1 MEYQYKINK
10 KPLRLKLEHLVK
22 LDPLTQNQK
31 LAFESFASGNHL
43 CLDGSAGTGKTFIS
57 LYLALEAVFNKEYE
71 KVIIV
76 RSAVP
81 TRDMGFLPGTQEEKE
96 DAYTAPYK
104 AIVNDLFEDSDA
116 WTKLTSGKQIEFL
129 TTSFIRGITLK
140 NAIVIIDESQNC
152 TYHELCSVITRL
164 GEDCRFIMAGDYYQ
178 SDFTR
183 KGDQNGISYFINIIK
198 NMRAFD
204 HIEFKWEDIV
214 RSGFVRDFI
223 MTKEMIE
230 RGELD

>member
-1 MEYQYKINK
+1 MNK

-31 LAFESFASGNHL
+31 ISFESFASGNHL

>member
-1 MEYQYKINK
+1 MNK

-152 TYHELCSVITRL
+152 NYHELCSVITRL

-183 KGDQNGISYFINIIK
+183 KGDQDGISEFIKIIK

>member
-1 MEYQYKINK
+1 MTK

-31 LAFESFASGNHL
+31 LAFDSFASGNHL

-57 LYLALEAVFNKEYE
+57 LYLALEAVFKKEYE

-116 WTKLTSGKQIEFL
+116 WKKLVGSKQIEFL

-152 TYHELCSVITRL
+152 NYHELCSVITRL

-183 KGDQNGISYFINIIK
+183 KGDQDGISEFIKIIK

>member
-1 MEYQYKINK
+1 MNK
-10 KPLRLKLEHLVK
+10 KPSRLRLEHLKK
-22 LDPLTQNQK
+22 LEPLTQNQN
-31 LAFESFASGNHL
+31 LAFTSFASGHHL

-57 LYLALEAVFNKEYE
+57 LYLGLEAVLKKEYD

-96 DAYTAPYK
+96 DAYTSPYK
-104 AIVNDLFEDSDA
+104 AIVNDLFEDTDA
-116 WTKLTSGKQIEFL
+116 WSKMIQSKSIEFL
-129 TTSFIRGITLK
+129 TTSFIRGLTLK
-140 NAIVIIDESQNC
+140 NAVVIVDESQNC
-152 TYHELCSVITRL
+152 NYHELCSVITRL
-164 GEDCRFIMAGDYYQ
+164 DDDCRFITSGDYYQ

-183 KGDQNGISYFINIIK
+183 KGDQDGIKEFINIIK
-198 NMRAFD
+198 HMNSFD

-223 MTKEMIE
+223 MTKELYEAGKI
-230 RGELD
+230 

>member
-1 MEYQYKINK
+1 MK
-10 KPLRLKLEHLVK
+10 KPTKLRLEHLVK
-22 LDPLTQNQK
+22 LDPLTDNQQ
-31 LAFESFASGNHL
+31 LAFNSFAIGNHL

-57 LYLALEAVFNKEYE
+57 LYLALESVFKKEYD

-104 AIVNDLFEDSDA
+104 AIVNDLFDDYGG
-116 WTKLTSGKQIEFL
+116 WTKLIEDRKIEFL

-140 NAIVIIDESQNC
+140 KSIVIIDESQNC
-152 TYHELCSVITRL
+152 NYHELCSVITRL

-183 KGDQNGISYFINIIK
+183 KGDQDGISEFIKIIK

>member
-1 MEYQYKINK
+1 MNK

-22 LDPLTQNQK
+22 LNPLTQNQK
-31 LAFESFASGNHL
+31 LAFDSFASGNHL

-104 AIVNDLFEDSDA
+104 AIVNDLFEDQEA
-116 WTKLTSGKQIEFL
+116 WGKVIATNSVEFL

>member
-1 MEYQYKINK
+1 MNK

-31 LAFESFASGNHL
+31 LAFDSFASGNHL

-57 LYLALEAVFNKEYE
+57 LYLALEAVFKKEYE

-104 AIVNDLFEDSDA
+104 AIVNDLFEDQEA
-116 WTKLTSGKQIEFL
+116 WGKVIATNSVEFL

>member
-1 MEYQYKINK
+1 MK
-10 KPLRLKLEHLVK
+10 KPTKLRLEHLVK
-22 LDPLTQNQK
+22 LDPLTDNQQ
-31 LAFESFASGNHL
+31 LAFNSFASGNHL

-57 LYLALEAVFNKEYE
+57 LYLALESVFKKEYD

-104 AIVNDLFEDSDA
+104 AIVNDLFDDYGG
-116 WTKLTSGKQIEFL
+116 WTKLIEDRKIEFL

-140 NAIVIIDESQNC
+140 KSIVIIDESQNC
-152 TYHELCSVITRL
+152 NYHELCSVITRL

-183 KGDQNGISYFINIIK
+183 KGDQDGISQFIKIIK

-223 MTKEMIE
+223 MTKEMLE
-230 RGELD
+230 RGEID

>member
-1 MEYQYKINK
+1 MNK
-10 KPLRLKLEHLVK
+10 KPSRLMIEHLTK
-22 LDPLTQNQK
+22 LQPLTQNQN
-31 LAFESFASGNHL
+31 LAFTAFANGSHM

-57 LYLALEAVFNKEYE
+57 LYLALEAVLKKEYQ

-104 AIVNDLFEDSDA
+104 AIVNDLFEDTDGWNKMISA
-116 WTKLTSGKQIEFL
+116 KQIEFL
-129 TTSFIRGITLK
+129 TTSFIRGLTIK
-140 NAIVIIDESQNC
+140 NAVVIVDESQNC
-152 TYHELCSVITRL
+152 NYHELCSVITRL
-164 GEDCRFIMAGDYYQ
+164 GEDCRFIMSGDYYQ

-183 KGDQNGISYFINIIK
+183 AGDKDGIKDFIQIIK
-198 NMRAFD
+198 HMKYFE

-223 MTKEMIE
+223 MTKELYE
-230 RGELD
+230 NGKL

>member
-1 MEYQYKINK
+1 MNK
-10 KPLRLKLEHLVK
+10 RPLRLKLEHLTK
-22 LDPLTQNQK
+22 LEPLTANQK
-31 LAFESFASGNHL
+31 LAFDSFASGNHL

-57 LYLALEAVFNKEYE
+57 LYLALEAVLNKDYE

-104 AIVNDLFEDSDA
+104 AIVNDLFLDQEA
-116 WTKLTSGKQIEFL
+116 WTKLTGGKTIEFL
-129 TTSFIRGITLK
+129 TTSFIRGITVK
-140 NAIVIIDESQNC
+140 NAIVIVDESQNC
-152 TYHELCSVITRL
+152 NYHELCSVITRL
-164 GEDCRFIMAGDYYQ
+164 GEDCRFIMSGDYYQ

-183 KGDQNGISYFINIIK
+183 KGDQDGIKEFINIIQ
-198 NMRAFD
+198 NMNSFD

-223 MTKEMIE
+223 MTKELYE
-230 RGELD
+230 NGKL

>member
-1 MEYQYKINK
+1 MK
-10 KPLRLKLEHLVK
+10 KPTKLRLEHLVK
-22 LDPLTQNQK
+22 LDPLTDNQQ
-31 LAFESFASGNHL
+31 LAFNSFASGNHL

-57 LYLALEAVFNKEYE
+57 LYLALESVFKKEYD

-104 AIVNDLFEDSDA
+104 AIVNDLFDDYGG
-116 WTKLTSGKQIEFL
+116 WTKLIEDRKIEFL

-140 NAIVIIDESQNC
+140 KSIVIIDESQNC
-152 TYHELCSVITRL
+152 NYHELCSVITRL

-183 KGDQNGISYFINIIK
+183 KGDQDGISQFIKIIK

-214 RSGFVRDFI
+214 RSSFVRDFI
-223 MTKEMIE
+223 MTKEMLE
-230 RGELD
+230 RGKID

>member
-1 MEYQYKINK
+1 MNK

-31 LAFESFASGNHL
+31 LAFDSFASGNHL

-57 LYLALEAVFNKEYE
+57 LYLALEAVFKKEYE

-104 AIVNDLFEDSDA
+104 AIVNDLFEDQEA
-116 WTKLTSGKQIEFL
+116 WAKVIATNSVEFL

-140 NAIVIIDESQNC
+140 NAVVIIDESQNC
-152 TYHELCSVITRL
+152 NYHELCSVITRL

-183 KGDQNGISYFINIIK
+183 KGDQDGISEFIKIIK

-223 MTKEMIE
+223 MTKEMVE

>member
-1 MEYQYKINK
+1 MNK
-10 KPLRLKLEHLVK
+10 RPLRLKLEHLTK
-22 LDPLTQNQK
+22 LEPLTANQK
-31 LAFESFASGNHL
+31 LAFDSFASGNHL

-57 LYLALEAVFNKEYE
+57 LYLALEAVLNKDYE

-104 AIVNDLFEDSDA
+104 AIVNDLFLDQEA
-116 WTKLTSGKQIEFL
+116 WIKLTSGKTIEFL
-129 TTSFIRGITLK
+129 TTSFIRGITIK
-140 NAIVIIDESQNC
+140 NAIVIVDESQNC
-152 TYHELCSVITRL
+152 NYHELCSVITRL
-164 GEDCRFIMAGDYYQ
+164 GEDCRFIMSGDYYQ

-183 KGDQNGISYFINIIK
+183 KGDQDGIKEFINIIQHM
-198 NMRAFD
+198 NSFD

-223 MTKEMIE
+223 MTKELYE
-230 RGELD
+230 NRKL

>member
-1 MEYQYKINK
+1 MNK
-10 KPLRLKLEHLVK
+10 KPTRLKLEHLAK

-31 LAFESFASGNHL
+31 LAFDAFASGNHL

-57 LYLALEAVFNKEYE
+57 LYLALEAVLKKEYE

-104 AIVNDLFEDSDA
+104 AIVNDLFQDYDG
-116 WTKLTSGKQIEFL
+116 WTKMVQLKQIEFL
-129 TTSFIRGITLK
+129 TTSFIRGLTIK
-140 NAIVIIDESQNC
+140 NAVVIVDESQNC
-152 TYHELCSVITRL
+152 NYHELCSVITRL
-164 GEDCRFIMAGDYYQ
+164 GEDCRFIMSGDYYQ

-183 KGDQNGISYFINIIK
+183 AGDKDGIKDFIEIIK
-198 NMRAFD
+198 HMNSFD

-223 MTKEMIE
+223 MTKELYE
-230 RGELD
+230 NGKL

>member
-1 MEYQYKINK
+1 MNK
-10 KPLRLKLEHLVK
+10 KPTRLKLEHLAK

-31 LAFESFASGNHL
+31 LAFDAFASGSHL

-57 LYLALEAVFNKEYE
+57 LYLALEAVLKKEYE

-104 AIVNDLFEDSDA
+104 AIVNDLFQDYDG
-116 WTKLTSGKQIEFL
+116 WTKMVQLKQIEFL
-129 TTSFIRGITLK
+129 TTSFIRGLTIK
-140 NAIVIIDESQNC
+140 NAVVIVDESQNC
-152 TYHELCSVITRL
+152 NYHELCSVITRL
-164 GEDCRFIMAGDYYQ
+164 GEDCRFIMSGDYYQ

-183 KGDQNGISYFINIIK
+183 AGDKDGIKDFIEIIK
-198 NMRAFD
+198 HMNSFD

-223 MTKEMIE
+223 MTKELYE
-230 RGELD
+230 NGKL

>member
-1 MEYQYKINK
+1 MNK

-31 LAFESFASGNHL
+31 LAFDSFASGNHL

-116 WTKLTSGKQIEFL
+116 WTKLTSGRQIEFL

>member
-1 MEYQYKINK
+1 M
-10 KPLRLKLEHLVK
+10 
-22 LDPLTQNQK
+22 
-31 LAFESFASGNHL
+31 
-43 CLDGSAGTGKTFIS
+43 
-57 LYLALEAVFNKEYE
+57 EAVLNKDYE

-104 AIVNDLFEDSDA
+104 AIVNDLFLDQEA
-116 WTKLTSGKQIEFL
+116 WTKLTSGKTIEFL
-129 TTSFIRGITLK
+129 TTSFIRGITIK
-140 NAIVIIDESQNC
+140 NAIVIVDESQNC
-152 TYHELCSVITRL
+152 NYHELCSVITRL
-164 GEDCRFIMAGDYYQ
+164 GEDCRFIMSGDYYQ

-183 KGDQNGISYFINIIK
+183 KGDQDGIKEFINIIQHM
-198 NMRAFD
+198 NSFD

-223 MTKEMIE
+223 MTKELYE
-230 RGELD
+230 DGKL

>member
-1 MEYQYKINK
+1 MK
-10 KPLRLKLEHLVK
+10 KPNVLKLEHLVK
-22 LDPLTQNQK
+22 LDPLTTNQK
-31 LAFESFASGNHL
+31 LAFDSFASGNHL

-57 LYLALEAVFNKEYE
+57 LYLALEAVMKKEYD
-71 KVIIV
+71 KVVIV

-104 AIVNDLFEDSDA
+104 AVTSDLFNDGEA
-116 WTKLTSGKQIEFL
+116 WDKLIKLKKIEFL
-129 TTSFIRGITLK
+129 TTSFIRGLTIK
-140 NAIVIIDESQNC
+140 NAVVIVDESQNC
-152 TYHELCSVITRL
+152 NYHELCSIITRL
-164 GEDCRFIMAGDYYQ
+164 DEGCRFIMSGDYYQ

-183 KGDQNGISYFINIIK
+183 KGDQDGIKQFINIIK
-198 NMRAFD
+198 NMNSFD

-223 MTKEMIE
+223 MTKELYE
-230 RGELD
+230 NGKL

>member
-1 MEYQYKINK
+1 MNK
-10 KPLRLKLEHLVK
+10 KPLRLKLEHLAK
-22 LDPLTQNQK
+22 LEPLTQNQK
-31 LAFESFASGNHL
+31 LAFDSFECGNHL

-57 LYLALEAVFNKEYE
+57 LYLALEAVFKKEYD

-104 AIVNDLFEDSDA
+104 AIVNDLFQDQEA
-116 WTKLTSGKQIEFL
+116 WGKLISSKSIEFL
-129 TTSFIRGITLK
+129 TTSFIRGLTIK
-140 NAIVIIDESQNC
+140 NAVVIVDESQNC
-152 TYHELCSVITRL
+152 NYHELCSVITRL
-164 GEDCRFIMAGDYYQ
+164 GEDCRFIMSGDYYQ

-183 KGDQNGISYFINIIK
+183 KGDQDGIKKFINIIK
-198 NMRAFD
+198 HMNSFD

-223 MTKEMIE
+223 MTKELFE
-230 RGELD
+230 KGKL

>member
-1 MEYQYKINK
+1 MNK

-31 LAFESFASGNHL
+31 LAFDSFASGNHL

-57 LYLALEAVFNKEYE
+57 LYLALEAVFKKEYE

-104 AIVNDLFEDSDA
+104 AIVNDLFEDSDG
-116 WTKLTSGKQIEFL
+116 WTKLTSGKQVEFL

-140 NAIVIIDESQNC
+140 NAIVIVDESQNC

-164 GEDCRFIMAGDYYQ
+164 DEDCRFIMAGDYYQ

-183 KGDQNGISYFINIIK
+183 KGDQDGISEFIKIIK

-223 MTKEMIE
+223 MTKEMVE

>member
-1 MEYQYKINK
+1 MK
-10 KPLRLKLEHLVK
+10 KPTKLRLEHLVK
-22 LDPLTQNQK
+22 LDPLTDNQQ
-31 LAFESFASGNHL
+31 LAFNSFAIGNHL

-57 LYLALEAVFNKEYE
+57 LYLALESVFKKEYD

-104 AIVNDLFEDSDA
+104 AIVNDLFDDYGG
-116 WTKLTSGKQIEFL
+116 WTKLIEDRKIEFL

-140 NAIVIIDESQNC
+140 KSIVIIDESQNC
-152 TYHELCSVITRL
+152 NYHELCSVITRL

-183 KGDQNGISYFINIIK
+183 KGDQDGISQFIKIIK

-214 RSGFVRDFI
+214 RSSFVRDFI
-223 MTKEMIE
+223 MTKEMLE
-230 RGELD
+230 RGEID

>member
-1 MEYQYKINK
+1 MNK
-10 KPLRLKLEHLVK
+10 KPSRLRLEHLNK
-22 LDPLTQNQK
+22 LEPLTQNQN
-31 LAFESFASGNHL
+31 LAFTAFANGSHM

-57 LYLALEAVFNKEYE
+57 LYLALEAVLKKEYE

-104 AIVNDLFEDSDA
+104 AIVNDLFDDTDA
-116 WTKLTSGKQIEFL
+116 WSKLVQSRQIEFL
-129 TTSFIRGITLK
+129 TTSFIRGLTIK
-140 NAIVIIDESQNC
+140 DAVVIVDESQNC
-152 TYHELCSVITRL
+152 NYHELCSVITRL
-164 GEDCRFIMAGDYYQ
+164 DEECRFIMSGDYYQ

-183 KGDQNGISYFINIIK
+183 KGDQDGIKDFIEIIK
-198 NMRAFD
+198 HMNGFE
-204 HIEFKWEDIV
+204 HVEFTWEDIV

-223 MTKEMIE
+223 MTKELYE
-230 RGELD
+230 NGKL